1 MGPAVTNDDQ
11 STYSIKGIIT
21 SLRLAEDGSNWVVY
35 QEHLENAVC
44 ATKGLQKH
52 LEGTVLKPEPLE

>member
-1 MGPAVTNDDQ
+1 MGPAVTNDNQ
-11 STYSIKGIIT
+11 STYWIKGIT
-21 SLRLAEDGSNWVVY
+21 LPRLATDSSNWIVY

-52 LEGTVLKPEPLE
+52 LEGTVLKLELVE

>member
-11 STYSIKGIIT
+11 STYLIKGIT
-21 SLRLAEDGSNWVVY
+21 LPRLAKDGSNWVVY

-52 LEGTVLKPEPLE
+52 LEGTALKLEPLE